1 MGTLRILASA
11 LIVGALLARISYGA
25 DLFGDLTTQDGDA
38 VFFDAP
44 SACYTIRGDAGHYCT
59 TVTARDQELATARE
73 ICADHPKGPV
83 IRRDGSI
90 SANNEFFELCAKI
103 EAEWRDSGA
112 ADRYSAR
119 LNEVERRELEV
130 LKRIAK

>member
-1 MGTLRILASA
+1 MGTLRILFASA
-11 LIVGALLARISYGA
+11 VVGGALLARICFGA
-25 DLFGDLTTQDGDA
+25 ALPTQDDHV
-38 VFFDAP
+38 VFLNVP
-44 SACYTIRGDAGHYCT
+44 NTCYTIRGDAGHYCT
-59 TVTARDQELATARE
+59 TITARDQELATARE
-73 ICADHPKGPV
+73 ICADHTGRV
-83 IRRDGSI
+83 SVDGHTYALLW
-90 SANNEFFELCAKI
+90 SADFTELCAKI